1 MPASIMFF
9 ITVAFVALFFV
20 PAIAFQKSNK
30 IVNFYWVGCWIFLGM
45 IASVSGAQN
54 TLMLLGY
61 NADAVAES
69 VLAAFVM
76 CFVFFVVF
84 AWFRLSSVAL
94 WHGFKKIVKISK
106 QS

>member
-9 ITVAFVALFFV
+9 ITVAFVTLFFV
-20 PAIAFQKSNK
+20 PAVAFQKSNK

-54 TLMLLGY
+54 TLLLLGY
-61 NADAVAES
+61 NADAVSES
-69 VLAAFVM
+69 VLAAFVLS
-76 CFVFFVVF
+76 FVFFVVF

-94 WHGFKKIVKISK
+94 WVGLKKIVDKTRKS
-106 QS
+106 